1 MENLNL
7 NIPTLSGNFPFQEL
21 MSLRIREVLLVC
33 SDYDHFMLEEDGRI
47 EEQLFQEYVSLS
59 LRYPPQF
66 THASSAGEAVDLL
79 EEKSFD
85 LVIVMLSLGDG
96 TAVDFADTVK
106 QKHPNKPVVLLSPVS
121 TKETLR
127 ILRVNELR
135 AVDYIFSWQGNS
147 NIMLAMVK
155 LLEDRMNVDRDV
167 KELGVQCIILV
178 EDSVR
183 YYSSY
188 LPVIYESL
196 IRQAHNAMT
205 EGLNEWQQTVRM
217 RGRPKILLARTYE
230 EAVSLYE
237 KYKDNLLGVISD
249 IAYEKDGKIDN
260 DAGYS
265 LCAHIK
271 ADNRNIPILLQSS
284 NSNCKQEAL
293 LSGAAFLHKQT
304 KTLLKE
310 LEYYIK
316 TNYGFGDFIFKDPAT
331 GRSTGYVKNLRGLQ
345 RELSSLSDKS
355 FSFHVNRN
363 DFSRWLMARSLFNLA
378 KQIRDVSIEDTGDI
392 RGMREF
398 IIGSIKKYRID
409 MGKGVIA
416 EFDKLRFDEL
426 SFFSRIGNG
435 SLGGKGR
442 GLAFINQ
449 QLKKHDQTLD
459 FPDIAISIPRT
470 IVLTT
475 RVFDDF
481 MSDND
486 LYSTA
491 LTETDDDKIL
501 SAFIDAEV
509 PDKYLSD
516 LETILEEITEP
527 IAVRSSSLLEDSH
540 HQPFAGIYK
549 TYMLSNKHKEFK
561 VRQKELFTAIKAVYA
576 STYFQH
582 SKAYMKSTNNI
593 VEDEKMAIVIQEVAG
608 TAYGNRFYP
617 NISGV
622 ARSLNFYPIAPQKAE
637 DGIVDAA
644 FGLGKTVVD
653 GGTSLRFSPAYPKK
667 IIQLTDPTTALRSTQ
682 QEFFA
687 LNLEKEDFHPEESG
701 KSYLLSMNIGDAEAD
716 GSMKQLIS
724 TYDFENNRLRDGGSR
739 TGKKVLTFAGI
750 LKYKTFPLPEIIT
763 ALLKLGTEA
772 MNVPIEIEFA
782 VNIDTPKGEP
792 SVFSFLQIRPIVEN
806 LESSDTLIEE
816 TPPKDTII
824 YSEQALGNGVYKNI
838 RDIVYIKPDNFDRSR
853 TKEMGEQLSE
863 INKGYIE
870 KEEGYVLVVQGRL
883 GSTDPWLGIPL
894 SWPDI
899 SQARLIVESG
909 TRDFRVEPSQGTH
922 FFQNI
927 TSLGCGYL
935 TINPDIGD
943 GIFNI
948 DKLNS
953 LKAVQDDEFLR
964 IIRFDSELN
973 IKVNGKSGRA
983 LICIGH

>member
-1 MENLNL
+1 MENF
-7 NIPTLSGNFPFQEL
+7 TTQSTSLSGNFPFQDL
-21 MSLRIREVLLVC
+21 MSLRVREILLVC

-66 THASSAGEAVDLL
+66 THVSSAVEAVELL
-79 EEKSFD
+79 AEKVFD
-85 LVIVMLSLGDG
+85 LVIVMLSVGDSS
-96 TAVDFADTVK
+96 AADLAKTIKVK
-106 QKHPNKPVVLLSPVS
+106 YPAKPIVLLTPVS
-121 TKETLR
+121 TKETMR
-127 ILRVNELR
+127 ILRLDELR
-135 AVDYIFSWQGNS
+135 AIDYIFSWQGNS

-155 LLEDRMNVDRDV
+155 LLEDSMNVDRDV

-196 IRQAHNAMT
+196 IRQAHNAMN
-205 EGLNEWQQTVRM
+205 EGLNEWQQTIRM
-217 RGRPKILLARTYE
+217 RGRPKILLARNFE

-249 IAYEKDGKIDN
+249 IAYNKNGSIDN

-265 LCAHIK
+265 LCSHIR
-271 ADNRNIPILLQSS
+271 AENLNIPILLQSS
-284 NSNCKQEAL
+284 NADYKHRAL
-293 LSGAAFLHKQT
+293 QHGAAFIHKQT

-310 LEYYIK
+310 LEHYIK
-316 TNYGFGDFIFKDPAT
+316 TNYGFGDFIFRDPST
-331 GRSTGYVKNLRGLQ
+331 GKSTGYVRDLRGLQ
-345 RELSSLSDKS
+345 QELSTLSDKS
-355 FSFHVNRN
+355 FTYHVNRN

-378 KQIRDVSIEDTGDI
+378 KKIRAVSFEDTGDI
-392 RGMREF
+392 KGMRDF
-398 IIGSIKKYRID
+398 IIGSIKKYRTN

-449 QLKKHDQTLD
+449 QLKEHDLLSE
-459 FPDIAISIPRT
+459 FPDINISIPRT

-475 RVFDDF
+475 KVFDDF
-481 MSDND
+481 ISDND

-491 LTETDDDKIL
+491 LNETDDGKIL
-501 SAFIDAEV
+501 QTFIEAKM
-509 PDKYLSD
+509 PIKYLPD
-516 LETILEEITEP
+516 FETILEEITTP

-549 TYMLSNKHKEFK
+549 TYMLSNENKDFNI
-561 VRQKELFTAIKAVYA
+561 RRRELLLAVKAVYA

-593 VEDEKMAIVIQEVAG
+593 VEDEKMAIVIQEVVG
-608 TAYGNRFYP
+608 RAYGRRFYP

-622 ARSLNFYPIAPQKAE
+622 ARSLNFYPIGPEKPE
-637 DGIVDAA
+637 DGIAEIA

-653 GGTSLRFSPAYPKK
+653 GGTALRFSPAYPKK
-667 IIQLTDPTTALRSTQ
+667 IIQLTDPATALKTTQ
-682 QEFFA
+682 QDFFA
-687 LNLEKEDFHPEESG
+687 LNLDKKDFHPEESG
-701 KSYLLSMNIGDAEAD
+701 KSYLISMNISEAEND
-716 GSMKQLIS
+716 GSMKHLVS
-724 TYDFENNRLRDGGSR
+724 TFDFENNRLRDGGTR
-739 TGKKVLTFAGI
+739 IGKKVLTFAGI
-750 LKYKTFPLPEIIT
+750 LKYKHFPLAEIIT
-763 ALLKLGTEA
+763 SLLKIGREA

-782 VNIDTPKGEP
+782 INIDTPDNEP
-792 SVFSFLQIRPIVEN
+792 ALFSFLQIRPIVEN
-806 LESSDTLIEE
+806 LEISDTEIENNLPE
-816 TPPKDTII
+816 NTII
-824 YSEQALGNGVYKNI
+824 YSEKALGNGVYKNI
-838 RDIVYIKPDNFDRSR
+838 KDIVYIKPGSFDRSR
-853 TKEMGEQLSE
+853 TKEMSE
-863 INKGYIE
+863 LLHTINKGYIDDD
-870 KEEGYVLVVQGRL
+870 EGYVLVVQGRL

-899 SQARLIVESG
+899 SQARIIVESG

-935 TINPDIGD
+935 TINPDIED
-943 GIFNI
+943 GIFKVEAL
-948 DKLNS
+948 DS
-953 LKAVQDDEFLR
+953 MKAVTDSEFIR
-964 IIRFDSELN
+964 IVRFDSPLV
-973 IKVNGKSGRA
+973 IKINGKTGRA
-983 LICIGH
+983 LISKQL